1 MNDTCKLDFSQMV
14 ENLLS
19 GVIILDKR
27 DIVYANS
34 YVYQILQYE
43 ANEIK
48 NIDQILHPEYYE
60 VCKERLNRV
69 YNKQETVELMEQR
82 FIQKYGSIINVELF
96 ATPYIVDDR
105 IFAQVHFRDIS
116 ESKQYKKELE
126 HSRYKYRMISENI
139 SDIISEVSLEGTILY
154 ISPSIKEL
162 IGYDAKNLI
171 NEPLLHFIHEDDHET
186 VRQLKEQLLNGEK
199 QVTIR
204 YRARKIQ
211 GDYVW
216 VESRGKLM
224 HHENNT
230 TVIIDTRNITQRLK
244 TEKLLRQS
252 EKLAVI
258 GELSAGVVHEIKNP
272 LTSIK
277 GFLQLMEAGTIKT
290 EDYISILNIEI
301 ERIEQIASDLLGF
314 AKPSE
319 ELKPEN
325 LEEVLDEV
333 IFLLNAQADKKNI
346 MIEWNKPT
354 KHVPVLGEK
363 TQLKQVFINLIKN
376 AIEASEFNT
385 RIVVKMEEQDNNA
398 IIRIVDQGH
407 GIPEETLS
415 KIGESFFTTKEKGTG
430 LGLMVTHK
438 IIENHKGTI
447 EIESEVGKGST
458 FTVRL
463 PIFLV
468 NVSA

>member
-1 MNDTCKLDFSQMV
+1 MV

-19 GVIILDKR
+19 GVMILDKR
-27 DIVYANS
+27 EIVYANT
-34 YVYQILQYE
+34 YCYKLLEY
-43 ANEIK
+43 NEDDPIK
-48 NIDQILHPEYYE
+48 LDEILHPDYYQI
-60 VCKERLNRV
+60 CKERLNRV
-69 YNKQETVELMEQR
+69 YKNQETVELMEQR
-82 FIQKYGSIINVELF
+82 FIKKCGSIISVELF

-105 IFAQVHFRDIS
+105 ILAQVHFRDIS
-116 ESKQYKKELE
+116 ESKQYKEELE
-126 HSRYKYRMISENI
+126 HSKHKYRMISENI
-139 SDIISEVSLEGTILY
+139 SDIVSEVSLDGTILY

-162 IGYDAKNLI
+162 IGYDAKHII
-171 NEPLLHFIHEDDHET
+171 NEPLLNFIHEDDHST
-186 VRQLKEQLLNGEK
+186 VLLLKEQLLKGEK

-204 YRARKIQ
+204 YRVRKIY
-211 GDYVW
+211 GEYVW

-224 HHENNT
+224 HHPKKV

-319 ELKPEN
+319 ELKPEY
-325 LEEVLDEV
+325 LDVVLDEV
-333 IFLLNAQADKKNI
+333 IFLLNAQANKKNI
-346 MIEWNKPT
+346 LIEWEKPSKEIT
-354 KHVPVLGEK
+354 VLGEK
-363 TQLKQVFINLIKN
+363 NQLKQVFINLVKN
-376 AIEASEFNT
+376 AVEASDFNT
-385 RIVVKMEEQDNNA
+385 KISVAMEQREKEVIVRIT
-398 IIRIVDQGH
+398 DQGH

-447 EIESEVGKGST
+447 DIESEVGKGST
-458 FTVRL
+458 FTVTL
-463 PIFLV
+463 PVFIV